1 MKQNTNIMIQG
12 QVTFTEGNY
21 GFGFDWNLIVTN
33 DEGKRKNFYLGQ
45 DSKFC
50 NRVLG
55 MTPRYVV
62 EQIGDNDLRNVD
74 VQKKLGNFIIE
85 TLGLTEEQVFNLET
99 WELCCQ

>member
-21 GFGFDWNLIVTN
+21 GFGHDWNLIVTN
-33 DEGKRKNFYLGQ
+33 DKGDRKNFYLGQ

-62 EQIGDNDLRNVD
+62 EQIGDNDLRNVE

-85 TLGLTEEQVFNLET
+85 TLELTEEQVFNLQS

>member
-1 MKQNTNIMIQG
+1 MIKG
-12 QVTFTEGNY
+12 QVVTTQGNY
-21 GFGFDWNLIVTN
+21 GFGHDWNLIVTN

-45 DSKFC
+45 DGKFC

-62 EQIGDNDLRNVD
+62 EQIGSNDLGNVETL
-74 VQKKLGNFIIE
+74 KKLGNFIIE
-85 TLGLTEEQVFNLET
+85 TLGLTEEKVFNLES